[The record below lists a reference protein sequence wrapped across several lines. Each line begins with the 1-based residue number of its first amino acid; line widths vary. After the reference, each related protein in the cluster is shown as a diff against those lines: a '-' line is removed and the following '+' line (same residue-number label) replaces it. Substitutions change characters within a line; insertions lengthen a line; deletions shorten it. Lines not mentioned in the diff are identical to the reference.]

1 MPRARVG
8 VGRGA
13 EGVDGEGTGH
23 VDKAYTER
31 AAGFFRK
38 GELVRTMRGGKVML
52 CYDILFPRFLY
63 IVEHRSICAFVP
75 STNHNQILDKEGNIC
90 PTFNIPVSATVIW
103 YVHYL
108 WY

>member
-1 MPRARVG
+1 M
-8 VGRGA
+8 
-13 EGVDGEGTGH
+13 
-23 VDKAYTER
+23 DKAYTER

-38 GELVRTMRGGKVML
+38 GELVRAMRGGKVML

-90 PTFNIPVSATVIW
+90 PTFNIPVSAPDDNSYLVCPLPMVLIAKTTLTTQLSTTQCS
-103 YVHYL
+103 YV
-108 WY
+108 